1 MAKRK
6 ATNDFMDDLFAAEEN
21 KPKRRR
27 VAATAPTAAGGP
39 SGPAMSGGPSG
50 PAMSGGP
57 SGPAMSGGPSGPAM
71 SGGLNA
77 MKSAPSKRRK
87 RISKDDMKQ
96 LYG

>member
-1 MAKRK
+1 MARRT
-6 ATNDFMDDLFAAEEN
+6 ANNDFMDDLFAADEK

-27 VAATAPTAAGGP
+27 VAATAPTTA
-39 SGPAMSGGPSG
+39 
-50 PAMSGGP
+50 
-57 SGPAMSGGPSGPAM
+57 GGPSGPAM

-77 MKSAPSKRRK
+77 MKSAPTKRRK

>member
-1 MAKRK
+1 MAKRN
-6 ATNDFMDDLFAAEEN
+6 ASNDFMDDLFAAEEK

-27 VAATAPTAAGGP
+27 IAATPQAT
-39 SGPAMSGGPSG
+39 GGPSG

-77 MKSAPSKRRK
+77 MKSAPAKRRK
-87 RISKDDMKQ
+87 RLNKDDMKQ

>member
-1 MAKRK
+1 MAKRN
-6 ATNDFMDDLFAAEEN
+6 ASNDFMDDLFAAEEK
-21 KPKRRR
+21 KPRRR
-27 VAATAPTAAGGP
+27 RIAATPQAPGGP

-77 MKSAPSKRRK
+77 MKSAPAKRRK

>member
-1 MAKRK
+1 MARRAAK
-6 ATNDFMDDLFAAEEN
+6 NDFMDDLFASEET

-27 VAATAPTAAGGP
+27 VAAGAQAPAGP
-39 SGPAMSGGPSG
+39 SGPAMAGGPSG

-77 MKSAPSKRRK
+77 MKSAPTKRRK

>member
-57 SGPAMSGGPSGPAM
+57 SGPAMSGG
-71 SGGLNA
+71 LNA

>member
-6 ATNDFMDDLFAAEEN
+6 ATNDFMDDLFAAEET

-27 VAATAPTAAGGP
+27 IAASAPTAA
-39 SGPAMSGGPSG
+39 
-50 PAMSGGP
+50 GGP

>member
-1 MAKRK
+1 MARRTAK
-6 ATNDFMDDLFAAEEN
+6 NDFMDDLFAAEET

-57 SGPAMSGGPSGPAM
+57 SGPAMSGG
-71 SGGLNA
+71 LNA
-77 MKSAPSKRRK
+77 MKSAPAKRRK
-87 RISKDDMKQ
+87 RLSKDDMKQ

>member
-1 MAKRK
+1 MARRT
-6 ATNDFMDDLFAAEEN
+6 ANNDFMDDLFAADEK

-27 VAATAPTAAGGP
+27 IAATAPTTA
-39 SGPAMSGGPSG
+39 
-50 PAMSGGP
+50 GGP

>member
-6 ATNDFMDDLFAAEEN
+6 ASNDFMDDLFAAEEN

-27 VAATAPTAAGGP
+27 IAASAPTAA
-39 SGPAMSGGPSG
+39 GGPSG

-77 MKSAPSKRRK
+77 MKSAPSTRRK
-87 RISKDDMKQ
+87 RISKDEMKQ